1 MLPQPETHLTHPR
14 PKAGIDDAPEG
25 ALATWQR
32 VVDQLARLIDPDI
45 MEKHVRDLRFIADI
59 RGTITIAARRKLTLD
74 RVCAEAER
82 QIRDLWRDHDPLKRP
97 IRMVCFRDL
106 PEDTRCLVGDPW
118 SEPGMTA
125 SIDAHGTLTYDTF
138 VVGACNSNAVEATR
152 AILDGTAAPG
162 VTFIA
167 GEPGVGKTHLARAL
181 LHAIAAAD
189 PARRCYYK
197 SAEEFV
203 NEFVGG
209 SMARDTRA
217 LTSMFRMNDVVVVD
231 DLQWIVGKSKSDPAL
246 FANIRAVTSRGGHVV
261 ITASA
266 LPCELT
272 GISRELASELRG
284 ATTVEIGLPDAGM
297 RRRIAQTHIALFR
310 ANAPLFD
317 PDEALVDQMVSRVRG
332 PARDLTG
339 AIASL
344 YTECGRGSRRP
355 GQAEL
360 DAVLQRQTWT
370 PPAPT
375 VALVKKAACRAFGYT
390 MVQLDASRGA
400 EALVYV
406 RHLAMY
412 EAREAARKSFPQ
424 LAKMFNKSD
433 HTTIMNAHKKFAK
446 LVEDGEPDALGDL
459 ARLRETIYEMQLEQR

>member
-1 MLPQPETHLTHPR
+1 MLPQPKKHLIQPS
-14 PKAGIDDAPEG
+14 PEAGIDGASEG
-25 ALATWQR
+25 AQATWHR
-32 VVDQLARLIDPDI
+32 VVDQLARLIDPDV

-74 RVCAEAER
+74 RVRTEAER
-82 QIRDLWRDHDPLKRP
+82 QIRDLWRDHDALKRP
-97 IRMVCFRDL
+97 IRIVCFRDL
-106 PEDTRCLVGDPW
+106 PEDTRSLVGDPW
-118 SEPGMTA
+118 AEPEAEA
-125 SIDAHGTLTYDTF
+125 SISAHRTQTYDTF
-138 VVGACNSNAVEATR
+138 VVGPCNRNAVEATR
-152 AILDGTAAPG
+152 AILDGTALPG
-162 VTFIA
+162 ITYIA
-167 GEPGVGKTHLARAL
+167 GEPGVGKTHLCFAL
-181 LHAIAAAD
+181 LNAIAATGS
-189 PARRCYYK
+189 PRRCYHK

-217 LTSMFRMNDVVVVD
+217 LTTMFRNNDVVVVD

-284 ATTVEIGLPDAGM
+284 ATTVEIGLPDAQM
-297 RRRIAQTHIALFR
+297 RQRIAETHIALYR

-317 PDEALVDQMVSRVRG
+317 PDESLVEQMVSRVRG

-339 AIASL
+339 VIASL

-370 PPAPT
+370 PPTPT

-390 MVQLDASRGA
+390 LAQLDASRGA
-400 EALVYV
+400 EGLVYV

-433 HTTIMNAHKKFAK
+433 HTTIMNAHKKFVK
-446 LVEDGEPDALGDL
+446 LVEAGDPAALRDL